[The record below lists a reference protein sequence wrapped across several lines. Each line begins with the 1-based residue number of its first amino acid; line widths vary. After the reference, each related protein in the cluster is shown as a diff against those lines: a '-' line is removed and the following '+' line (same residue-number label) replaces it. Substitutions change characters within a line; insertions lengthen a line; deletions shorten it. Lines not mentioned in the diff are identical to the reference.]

1 MRYSIG
7 NGYLEVQIMAAETL
21 EERLTTVEHELAKVK
36 RQLASRKPEPSGPWW
51 EQQVGT
57 FADDP
62 LYDEAMRLG
71 RAWRETQFDEAE

>member
-7 NGYLEVQIMAAETL
+7 NGYLEVQIMAPETL
-21 EERLTTVEHELAKVK
+21 EERLTTVEKELAKVK
-36 RQLASRKPEPSGPWW
+36 RRLAKRKPESTGPWW

-57 FADDP
+57 LADDP

-71 RAWRETQFDEAE
+71 RAWRESQFDEAE